1 MRMKYFSIIIS
12 LCIAFVVSNANA
24 QEENHF
30 RKMSLEALEKLKT
43 VKKIPFSRTTH
54 PDAQWFPEAGFGLF
68 MHWGIHSVAG
78 IDASWPMMKNTTFIF
93 DPDKENYYGKNYYK
107 LLTKF
112 NPQNYDPDKWI
123 KAAAEAGMTYA
134 VLTTKHCDGYALW
147 PSEYGE
153 MSTKQ
158 YMNGRDLL
166 MPYVEACRKYG
177 IKVGFYYTAMDWGYP
192 GYPVILDCSK
202 TYVLPPEIDAKQNRE
217 NYEKYYEYTVG
228 QLSELLTRYGK
239 IDLMWFD
246 GNSWIDIDNYHNEET
261 LAWIRMIQP
270 HIVIN
275 NRWGGKTGDYVTP
288 EWAMPEKAPN
298 GWWENC
304 TSWSGHWGYSPDTL
318 IEPNISVMDKLVT
331 ARAWDGNLLL
341 NIGPAPDG
349 TMRPEYYKRTKELA
363 KWMTHNKESLIG
375 TRGIK
380 NWKDFSDVPITRR
393 DNKWYLHILPS
404 FWGGVVRLK
413 DIPEPREIK
422 MLRTNKTLRYLYEK
436 KQLSIILSPDTV
448 QKKLN
453 DVIVLYWD
461 EEPVK

>member
-1 MRMKYFSIIIS
+1 MKYFLIMIS
-12 LCIAFVVSNANA
+12 LCITFLFSNANA

-30 RKMSLEALEKLKT
+30 HKMSLEALEKLKT

-54 PDAQWFPEAGFGLF
+54 LDAQWFPEAGFGLF

-78 IDASWPMMKNTTFIF
+78 IEPSWSMKKNVPFIS
-93 DPDKENYYGKNYYK
+93 DPDKEKYYGKNYYK

-134 VLTTKHCDGYALW
+134 VLTSRHHDGYALW

-166 MPYVEACRKYG
+166 RPYVDACRKYG
-177 IKVGFYYTAMDWGYP
+177 LKIGFYYSCPDWYFTDQYKDTRYGV
-192 GYPVILDCSK
+192 PVSAKIDREK
-202 TYVLPPEIDAKQNRE
+202 FHKYV
-217 NYEKYYEYTVG
+217 TG

-239 IDLMWFD
+239 IDVIWFD
-246 GNSWIDIDNYHNEET
+246 GGSLYPEKT
-261 LAWIRMIQP
+261 LAWIRQLQP
-270 HIVIN
+270 HILIN
-275 NRWGGKTGDYVTP
+275 NRYGRGTGDFNTP
-288 EWAMPEKAPN
+288 EWNMPEEAPK

-304 TSWSGHWGYSPDTL
+304 VSWSGHWGYSPDRL
-318 IEPNISVMDKLVT
+318 IEPNISVMHRLVT
-331 ARAWDGNLLL
+331 IRAWDGNFLL

-349 TMRPEYYKRTKELA
+349 TMKPEYYERTRELA
-363 KWMTHNKESLIG
+363 KWMAHSKESLIG
-375 TRGIK
+375 ARGIR
-380 NWKDFSDVPITRR
+380 NWKDFSYFPITRR
-393 DNKWYLHILPS
+393 DNIWYIHILPL
-404 FWGGVVRLK
+404 FWQGVVRLK
-413 DIPEPREIK
+413 NIPEPREIK
-422 MLRTNKTLRYLYEK
+422 LLRTNETLPYLYEE
-436 KQLSIILSPDTV
+436 KQLSIILSIDTF